1 MGPVRPNSMKLLD
14 KDLLPSPG
22 IDAPKPTNATA
33 GVWSPV
39 PCVRVLQN
47 QFTPK
52 SDVWSFAV
60 TLWEI
65 LTFARER
72 PFEALTDDQVVDNCA
87 RCGAGQQLDVVL
99 GQPANCP
106 REIYDL
112 MVECWNRVDVQR
124 PSFREI
130 HMFLQRKNM
139 GYSPSSERTDDDG
152 TSSPL
157 PFQTVVTL

>member
-1 MGPVRPNSMKLLD
+1 
-14 KDLLPSPG
+14 
-22 IDAPKPTNATA
+22 
-33 GVWSPV
+33 
-39 PCVRVLQN
+39 
-47 QFTPK
+47 
-52 SDVWSFAV
+52 V

-72 PFEALTDDQVVDNCA
+72 PFDALSNTQVVDNCA
-87 RCGAGQQLDVVL
+87 RCCAGQQLDVVL

-112 MVECWNRVDVQR
+112 MVECWNRVELHR

-139 GYSPSSERTDDDG
+139 GYSPASSQLPQHATDDIDTG
-152 TSSPL
+152 LSSSPV
-157 PFQTVVTL
+157 PFQPVPTAKT

>member
-1 MGPVRPNSMKLLD
+1 MCLK
-14 KDLLPSPG
+14 
-22 IDAPKPTNATA
+22 
-33 GVWSPV
+33 
-39 PCVRVLQN
+39 Q
-47 QFTPK
+47 QFSCK

-72 PFEALTDDQVVDNCA
+72 PFDALTDDQVVDNCT
-87 RCGAGQQLDVVL
+87 RCCAGHQLDVVL

-112 MVECWNRVDVQR
+112 MVECWNRVQLHR

-139 GYSPSSERTDDDG
+139 GYSPSSESQRADDSALS
-152 TSSPL
+152 SSPL
-157 PFQTVVTL
+157 PFQPVTTSLA

>member
-1 MGPVRPNSMKLLD
+1 MFP
-14 KDLLPSPG
+14 
-22 IDAPKPTNATA
+22 
-33 GVWSPV
+33 
-39 PCVRVLQN
+39 QN
-47 QFTPK
+47 QFSSK

-72 PFEALTDDQVVDNCA
+72 PFDALTNTQVVDNCA
-87 RCGAGQQLDVVL
+87 RCCAGHQLDVVL

-112 MVECWNRVDVQR
+112 MVECWNRVELHR

-139 GYSPSSERTDDDG
+139 GYSPSPLTHADVGDRLTP
-152 TSSPL
+152 SPV
-157 PFQTVVTL
+157 PCQPVVT

>member
-1 MGPVRPNSMKLLD
+1 MS
-14 KDLLPSPG
+14 
-22 IDAPKPTNATA
+22 
-33 GVWSPV
+33 V
-39 PCVRVLQN
+39 PAEAFSLCAHCAVCLQN
-47 QFTPK
+47 QFTCK

-72 PFEALTDDQVVDNCA
+72 PFDALTNEQVVDNCA
-87 RCGAGQQLDVVL
+87 RCCAGHQLDVVL

-112 MVECWNRVDVQR
+112 MVECWNRVEVHR
-124 PSFREI
+124 PTFREI

-139 GYSPSSERTDDDG
+139 GYTPSSEHTDDTRL
-152 TSSPL
+152 TSSL
-157 PFQTVVTL
+157 PFQPVVT

>member
-1 MGPVRPNSMKLLD
+1 M
-14 KDLLPSPG
+14 
-22 IDAPKPTNATA
+22 
-33 GVWSPV
+33 
-39 PCVRVLQN
+39 
-47 QFTPK
+47 
-52 SDVWSFAV
+52 

-87 RCGAGQQLDVVL
+87 RCYHEDCTADSGLERVVL

-112 MVECWNRVDVQR
+112 MVECWNRDAAQR
-124 PSFREI
+124 PTFREV

-139 GYSPSSERTDDDG
+139 GYSAADERRTPSRG
-152 TSSPL
+152 AI
-157 PFQTVVTL
+157 QCV